1 MMAGAVAFALPPL
14 IIFFLTQRYFIQGVM
29 VSGVKG

>member
-1 MMAGAVAFALPPL
+1 MAASLVTMCPL
-14 IIFFLTQRYFIQGVM
+14 LLLFFLLQRYFIQGVV